1 MSVQT
6 ENTGKTENLEMREK
20 KELICIVCPN
30 GCRLSAERSVNEP
43 DAEDVII
50 VTGNRCPKGKD
61 FAITELTAP
70 MRTISS
76 TAATD
81 FSEYPVVPVRVSGD
95 IPKGRIFDVM
105 KEINSLVITEPV
117 SRGEAVIRNVLG
129 LGVDVIVTSD
139 VLREL
144 CGAENQKQ

>member
-1 MSVQT
+1 MSSQT
-6 ENTGKTENLEMREK
+6 ENTGKKEK

-30 GCRLSAERSVNEP
+30 GCRLSAERSVNGP
-43 DAEDVII
+43 GAEDGII

-76 TAATD
+76 TVATA

-117 SRGEAVIRNVLG
+117 GRGEAVIRNVLG
-129 LGVDVIVTSD
+129 LGVDIIVTSD
-139 VLREL
+139 VLREF
-144 CGAENQKQ
+144 CGAEKQKQ